1 MPLRVPT
8 NKIIESKYTTGD
20 ELILESANIGYVGY
34 YYELN
39 NKLYAGKTFDSKA
52 PKLILKKDRNTLLDR
67 NNSLA
72 IFSAVSGVTSQHIQ
86 TQEFISLPVGSD
98 PNTEIQGTPK
108 FYCKKLNQQPILIKE
123 ISEDDFN
130 MLQSNPI
137 YQTLRIDFK
146 SSSDYKSKIAPDYIE
161 QAEKQMPGITSFLY
175 G

>member
-1 MPLRVPT
+1 MALRIPA

-20 ELILESANIGYVGY
+20 EFILEFANIGYVGY

-39 NKLYAGKTFDSKA
+39 NNLYAGKTFDSKA
-52 PKLILKKDRNTLLDR
+52 PKLILIKDRNTLLDR

-72 IFSAVSGVTSQHIQ
+72 VFSAISGITSQQLQ
-86 TQEFISLPVGSD
+86 TPNFSSLPTD
-98 PNTEIQGTPK
+98 INNYAEPEGTPK
-108 FYCKKLNQQPILIKE
+108 FYCKKLNNQPILIKE

-161 QAEKQMPGITSFLY
+161 QAEQQMPGITSFLY

>member
-1 MPLRVPT
+1 MAIRIPL
-8 NKIIESKYTTGD
+8 NKIVENKYTTGD

-72 IFSAVSGVTSQHIQ
+72 IFSAISGITSQQLQIPN
-86 TQEFISLPVGSD
+86 FSSLPTD
-98 PNTEIQGTPK
+98 INNYAEPEGTPK

-123 ISEDDFN
+123 ISEDDFKI
-130 MLQSNPI
+130 LQLNPI
-137 YQTLRIDFK
+137 YQTLRIDFN
-146 SSSDYKSKIAPDYIE
+146 SSDYVNGVAQSIE